1 MFCLYKLSRFEKI
14 DDKYNYEQIENWA
27 ENFFFN
33 LLNMFNAF
41 FVHIELAEVVLRME
55 AIPFT
60 ELVVEQLEN
69 ENEEVIKIASNKV
82 EELATLEIDFMKSY
96 LD

>member
-1 MFCLYKLSRFEKI
+1 MYKLSRFEKI